1 MPDKKEEVKVA
12 KPNDSIV
19 DSKKI
24 DLYINN
30 QEDQE
35 QGISIMNVFSRLK
48 ERFHIFAFVMIIGL
62 LAGLLVPTLIYTFK
76 DKSESAVA
84 VIGFDY
90 ANAEEGKA
98 PDGGELDIS
107 YLKSSY
113 IIQNALNNVTLS
125 KKVSTAQV
133 QSNLVI
139 TGILTD
145 ETKQQMDIL
154 NKLEEAKNNDFGK
167 LLQEFKKQYRPQYI
181 ISLNN
186 NFSAGSTGVRKVT
199 LSSDDLS
206 HLLSA
211 ITKEYNDYFVE
222 TYQDISIPAN
232 QVAAMNVDLLDFLD
246 ILDKTR
252 GFLTDLAEYCT
263 NRDKL
268 VSGFRSNDG
277 LSFKDLSNTIVDLR
291 DAKIN
296 DLYADIFLD
305 NVCKDKYLL
314 LNNYESRKQEIKI
327 QLDTLTESINKLNY
341 DIEHYTP
348 DSIVIKTPGGA
359 DVGPIEVNSE
369 YYNAL
374 VLQYMELQAE
384 KTKLEQEQSTIDF
397 RISKLEGA
405 DPTPEQI
412 AAIDAK
418 VQSVL
423 EKADELYTMVNESS
437 EQLFKSNAY
446 QNRYMHSITT
456 SERESLKDNLKLFL
470 IGAAAGVGLGFVL
483 WVADAFVLEFR
494 NVKRHNDEMEAE

>member
-1 MPDKKEEVKVA
+1 MLLVIVGPTGSGKTSAALKLADFYHAPIINADAFQIYSEMDIGTAKIARDSEDYKKHYLLDIVKPSQRYSVKEYQDDFRRVYA
-12 KPNDSIV
+12 ELNKQYQNIIV
-19 DSKKI
+19 CGGTG
-24 DLYINN
+24 LYIKAA
-30 QEDQE
+30 
-35 QGISIMNVFSRLK
+35 L
-48 ERFHIFAFVMIIGL
+48 
-62 LAGLLVPTLIYTFK
+62 Y
-76 DKSESAVA
+76 
-84 VIGFDY
+84 DY
-90 ANAEEGKA
+90 AFEDEEEA
-98 PDGGELDIS
+98 DIS
-107 YLKSSY
+107 DLEE
-113 IIQNALNNVTLS
+113 LS
-125 KKVSTAQV
+125 NEELA
-133 QSNLVI
+133 
-139 TGILTD
+139 
-145 ETKQQMDIL
+145 DIL
-154 NKLEEAKNNDFGK
+154 NKLEEAKNNDFGT

-181 ISLNN
+181 VSLNN
-186 NFSAGSTGVRKVT
+186 NFSSGSTGVRKVT

-232 QVAAMNVDLLDFLD
+232 QIAAMNVDLLDFLE
-246 ILDKTR
+246 ILDKTSD
-252 GFLTDLAEYCT
+252 FLTDLAEYCV

-268 VSGFRSNDG
+268 VPGFRSSDG
-277 LSFKDLSNTIVDLR
+277 LSFENLSETIVGLK

-296 DLYADIFLD
+296 GLYADIFLD

-314 LNNYESRKQEIKI
+314 LSNYESRKQEIKI
-327 QLDTLTESINKLNY
+327 QLDTLTESIDKLNY

-374 VLQYMELQAE
+374 VLQYMELQQE

-412 AAIDAK
+412 AAIDAE